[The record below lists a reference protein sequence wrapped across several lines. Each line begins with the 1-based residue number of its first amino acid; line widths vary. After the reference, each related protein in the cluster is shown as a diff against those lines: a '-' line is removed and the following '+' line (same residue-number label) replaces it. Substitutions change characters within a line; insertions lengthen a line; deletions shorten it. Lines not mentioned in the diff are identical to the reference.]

1 MTRSPLKIQVSAL
14 MDDELE
20 RQEARFLWRGIS
32 HDAELK
38 HAWDHYHVLRSC
50 LRGEPTLLASADF
63 ADRVVRAAAAESKP
77 VQESRNTSRSG
88 YWLRW
93 SGGGVIAAAVTMFA
107 VMLVP
112 GGVSELSNAPRQE
125 LVSESA
131 VPAPSWLHAPTI
143 QVETASDQQ
152 ILPVSG
158 RSEGRLNRVIGTN
171 QYVVVGGEMDR
182 ADMSS
187 YLLMPLPQPPNSS
200 PGSAHH

>member
-32 HDAELK
+32 HEAELK
-38 HAWDHYHVLRSC
+38 LTWGRYHVLRSY
-50 LRGEPTLLASADF
+50 LRGEPMAVAPAGF
-63 ADRVVRAAAAESKP
+63 AERVVRAAAELKAAT
-77 VQESRNTSRSG
+77 ESRNTNHSG
-88 YWLRW
+88 RWLRW
-93 SGGGVIAAAVTMFA
+93 SSGGAIAVAVTMIA

-112 GGVSELSNAPRQE
+112 GGVSELSNPPSQE

-143 QVETASDQQ
+143 HAETASDQQ
-152 ILPVSG
+152 ILPE
-158 RSEGRLNRVIGTN
+158 RRLEGRYDRVAGAN
-171 QYVVVGGEMDR
+171 QYVVVDHGVDR

-187 YLLMPLPQPPNSS
+187 YLLMPLPQPSNGS

>member
-38 HAWDHYHVLRSC
+38 FTWDRYHALRAY
-50 LRGEPTLLASADF
+50 LRGEPMAVAPAGF
-63 ADRVVRAAAAESKP
+63 AERVARAAAELKAAT
-77 VQESRNTSRSG
+77 ESRDTNHSG
-88 YWLRW
+88 RWLRW
-93 SGGGVIAAAVTMFA
+93 SSGGVIAVAVTMVA

-112 GGVSELSNAPRQE
+112 GGVSELSNQARQE

-143 QVETASDQQ
+143 HAETASDQQ
-152 ILPVSG
+152 ILPDRRQSVG
-158 RSEGRLNRVIGTN
+158 RYDRAVGVN
-171 QYVVVGGEMDR
+171 QYVVVDHATER

-187 YLLMPLPQPPNSS
+187 YLLMPLPQPTNGS
-200 PGSAHH
+200 PGSASH

>member
-38 HAWDHYHVLRSC
+38 FTWDRYHVLRAY
-50 LRGEPTLLASADF
+50 LRGEPMAVAPTNF
-63 ADRVVRAAAAESKP
+63 AERVARAAAELKAAT
-77 VQESRNTSRSG
+77 ESRDTNHSG
-88 YWLRW
+88 RWLRW
-93 SGGGVIAAAVTMFA
+93 SGGGVIAIAVTMVA

-112 GGVSELSNAPRQE
+112 GGVSELSNQSSQE

-143 QVETASDQQ
+143 RAETAADLQ
-152 ILPVSG
+152 ILPERR
-158 RSEGRLNRVIGTN
+158 RSERRYDHVVGAN
-171 QYVVVGGEMDR
+171 QYVVVDHGVER

-187 YLLMPLPQPPNSS
+187 YLLMPLPQPAN
-200 PGSAHH
+200 GSQGSVSR

>member
-32 HDAELK
+32 HDADLK
-38 HAWDHYHVLRSC
+38 FTWDRYHALRAY
-50 LRGEPTLLASADF
+50 LRGEPMAVAPAGF
-63 ADRVVRAAAAESKP
+63 AERVVRAAAELKVATESH
-77 VQESRNTSRSG
+77 NTNHSG
-88 YWLRW
+88 RWLRW
-93 SGGGVIAAAVTMFA
+93 SSGGAIAIAVTMVA

-112 GGVSELSNAPRQE
+112 GGVSELSNQPHQE

-143 QVETASDQQ
+143 HAETAADLQ
-152 ILPVSG
+152 ILPERR
-158 RSEGRLNRVIGTN
+158 RSERRYDHVVGAN
-171 QYVVVGGEMDR
+171 QYVVVDYATDR

-187 YLLMPLPQPPNSS
+187 YLLMPLPQPTNSS
-200 PGSAHH
+200 PGSAPH